1 MKPVRIQDNGSGGEL
16 TWSASLKVK
25 VEGLTKTSLVL

>member
-1 MKPVRIQDNGSGGEL
+1 MKPVLIQDNGSGGEL

-25 VEGLTKTSLVL
+25 VEGLTKTCFVL